1 VHLRKHRWFRT
12 NRKGCIVRSCETPAA
27 LKPVFLGHWSYAAS
41 GLTNQGRTVSFLLCV
56 GRKPDSADRSG
67 QIAPDYVI
75 TSSISKKK
83 KKKNRHGLA
92 LGCCLFSIAETLVTN
107 FRVDNHGD
115 SVTLLPIS
123 KFVRTGQ
130 AITVGLCFYL
140 LFKRSHK
147 VRSVCCPKTIN
158 FNFINH
164 QKKYIN
170 PRIYMMANYEPLL
183 LLRTTSTLKEL
194 WFRKSECWEVEV
206 LCSGP
211 IWESSGLRSRE
222 LF

>member
-1 VHLRKHRWFRT
+1 MQQAVWQTKDELSLSFYAWDA
-12 NRKGCIVRSCETPAA
+12 SLTPLTEVA
-27 LKPVFLGHWSYAAS
+27 KSPQTTWSHPAF
-41 GLTNQGRTVSFLLCV
+41 Q
-56 GRKPDSADRSG
+56 
-67 QIAPDYVI
+67 
-75 TSSISKKK
+75 KKK